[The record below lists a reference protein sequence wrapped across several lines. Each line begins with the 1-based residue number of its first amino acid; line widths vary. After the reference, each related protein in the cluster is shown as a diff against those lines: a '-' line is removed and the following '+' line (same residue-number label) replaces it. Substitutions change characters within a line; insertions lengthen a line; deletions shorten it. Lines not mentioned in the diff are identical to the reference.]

1 MMLALYTLL
10 HASLTALHL
19 QDFCASVDMLR
30 VVVLLISLLSGTHYA
45 AAQDGYATEN
55 GGVTGG
61 AGGTT
66 TTVSSSAAFKTAIS
80 VRNSCLH
87 LWQLYAN

>member
-45 AAQDGYATEN
+45 AAQDGYADKRRRYWWRWRYYYH
-55 GGVTGG
+55 GV
-61 AGGTT
+61 
-66 TTVSSSAAFKTAIS
+66 VL
-80 VRNSCLH
+80 SCLQDGY
-87 LWQLYAN
+87 LGA